1 MRVLLTRPQKT
12 LLNYRVPDL
21 GLGYLATGLRMVGHV
36 PVLHVPDVQGWTSER
51 ALEAIRSNSI
61 DVVGM
66 KVMTA
71 DLGACRHLHDAIL
84 RYMPH
89 LPIVHGG
96 PHVCGANE
104 SVFDQF
110 PGLEYAFL
118 GEADQ
123 SFPQFVTLLGIHAGS
138 PPKEVLRAVP
148 GLMWRTNGTIQ
159 SNPPE
164 VIEDLD
170 LLGFPAW
177 DLLDPESMHIPFNLF
192 YSKRHPVVGISTA
205 RGCTSHC
212 TFCAIHLIEGRR
224 YRARSAEHVLDE
236 MELLVRK
243 HGVRE
248 IQLLDSNC
256 IQDKERMIR
265 ICLGIIE
272 RKLDITWS
280 CPNGIKAN
288 NIDEELAEWMGKS
301 GCHFVFL
308 GIEAGSRRIQ
318 KSIRK
323 GLNLQQLP
331 EKISLLKRSGI
342 NVGGFFMIGFPGETR
357 DDILQTVNLAV
368 SLDIDVAA
376 FSVLVPLPGS
386 DIFARLH
393 PDVASRFTDCVFQNA
408 ENHLAEVPPQEL
420 HAIAGKAF
428 IRLSLKPS
436 RALFFLSNLNSLHK
450 LVHLGASFGRHLR
463 NILRALG
470 KTCRESPVSFL

>member
-21 GLGYLATGLRMVGHV
+21 GLGYLATGLRMAGHV
-36 PVLHVPDVQGWTSER
+36 PVLHVPDAQGWTSEH
-51 ALEAIRSNSI
+51 ALETIRTNSI
-61 DVVGM
+61 DIVGM

-84 RYMPH
+84 RHMAH
-89 LPIVHGG
+89 IPIVLGG
-96 PHVCGANE
+96 PHVCGAKE

-123 SFPQFVTLLGIHAGS
+123 SFPQFVTLLGIHAGR
-138 PPKEVLRAVP
+138 PPTEALRAVP
-148 GLMWRTNGTIQ
+148 GLMWRNNGTIR

-192 YSKRHPVVGISTA
+192 YSRRHPIVGISTA

-256 IQDKERMIR
+256 IQDKGRMIR
-265 ICLGIIE
+265 IC
-272 RKLDITWS
+272 
-280 CPNGIKAN
+280 
-288 NIDEELAEWMGKS
+288 
-301 GCHFVFL
+301 
-308 GIEAGSRRIQ
+308 
-318 KSIRK
+318 
-323 GLNLQQLP
+323 
-331 EKISLLKRSGI
+331 
-342 NVGGFFMIGFPGETR
+342 
-357 DDILQTVNLAV
+357 
-368 SLDIDVAA
+368 
-376 FSVLVPLPGS
+376 
-386 DIFARLH
+386 
-393 PDVASRFTDCVFQNA
+393 
-408 ENHLAEVPPQEL
+408 
-420 HAIAGKAF
+420 
-428 IRLSLKPS
+428 
-436 RALFFLSNLNSLHK
+436 
-450 LVHLGASFGRHLR
+450 
-463 NILRALG
+463 
-470 KTCRESPVSFL
+470 